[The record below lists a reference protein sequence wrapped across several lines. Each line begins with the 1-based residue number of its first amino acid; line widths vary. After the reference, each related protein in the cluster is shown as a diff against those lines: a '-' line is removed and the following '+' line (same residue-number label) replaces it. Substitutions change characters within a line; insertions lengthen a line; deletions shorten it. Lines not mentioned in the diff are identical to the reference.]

1 MPTSSYVEPPAGWS
15 GWRSVFSSYWAA
27 QEVAGVLWLR
37 QQPDAFPGLSVLVR
51 LERTT
56 DGGAAC
62 TGLLFERAG
71 EPVSVRDLRAPVGQI
86 LAQVDKVAPWV
97 GGDLGRPLVRPA
109 RPGRRGYSQE
119 HWQRVSELYEEAR
132 RRSPRS
138 PIKWMRD
145 RWDQPVSDATM
156 RRWVKAA
163 RAHNRGREQLERE
176 YAEQQRLLNRM
187 EPLDDEGLAFGAPK
201 SRPRPSGEGEPEE
214 ITTKGSRP

>member
-1 MPTSSYVEPPAGWS
+1 M
-15 GWRSVFSSYWAA
+15 
-27 QEVAGVLWLR
+27 LWLCQR
-37 QQPDAFPGLSVLVR
+37 PAAFPGLSVLVR

-56 DGGAAC
+56 EGGAAC

-86 LAQVDKVAPWV
+86 LAQADKVAPWV

-109 RPGRRGYSQE
+109 RPGRPGYSQE
-119 HWQRVSELYEEAR
+119 HWQRVLELYEEAV

-138 PIKWMRD
+138 PIQWMRA
-145 RWDQPVSDATM
+145 RWDRPVPDATM

-176 YAEQQRLLNRM
+176 YAEQQRLLGRM
-187 EPLDDEGLAFGAPK
+187 DALDDEGLAFGARK
-201 SRPRPSGEGEPEE
+201 SKPTAGSAERSK
-214 ITTKGSRP
+214 IAKKGQQQ